1 MYLLSEKEKSTSSD
15 EDSDSSDDH
24 DNPDGNVS
32 SYELAAMKK
41 REENLHL
48 IKRMGIY
55 KSLVCT

>member
-1 MYLLSEKEKSTSSD
+1 MYLLSEKEKSISSD

-24 DNPDGNVS
+24 DNPKGNIS